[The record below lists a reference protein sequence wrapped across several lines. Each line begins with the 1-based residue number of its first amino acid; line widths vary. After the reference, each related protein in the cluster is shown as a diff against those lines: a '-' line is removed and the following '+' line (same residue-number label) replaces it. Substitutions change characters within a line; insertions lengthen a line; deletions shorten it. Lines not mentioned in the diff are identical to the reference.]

1 MKISVITATWNSSVT
16 LCDTMRSVVEQI
28 PALSELNA
36 ELEYIII
43 DGASNDGTVDM
54 ELVFRISKQPKIT
67 RNIQA

>member
-36 ELEYIII
+36 ELE
-43 DGASNDGTVDM
+43 
-54 ELVFRISKQPKIT
+54 
-67 RNIQA
+67 

>member
-43 DGASNDGTVDM
+43 DGASNDGTVDIIC
-54 ELVFRISKQPKIT
+54 EFESAFGDCLKW
-67 RNIQA
+67 